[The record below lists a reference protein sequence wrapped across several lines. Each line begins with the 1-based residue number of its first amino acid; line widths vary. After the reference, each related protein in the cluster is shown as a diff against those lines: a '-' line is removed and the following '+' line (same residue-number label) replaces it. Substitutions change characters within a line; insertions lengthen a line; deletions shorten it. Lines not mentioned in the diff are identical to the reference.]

1 MNNQMLDQRLNILSE
16 EGFIDKQIPQSITQ
30 NLNPKFELRDYQIEA
45 FARFIHCLQKG
56 ISGNPMPT
64 PVHLFFNMATGSG
77 KTLIMA
83 GLILYLYEQGYRN
96 FLFFVNADNIIEK
109 TKDNFLNQGS
119 EKYQFNE
126 YIYLNGEQITID
138 KVENFDGVNPDN
150 INICFT
156 TIQKLHSDL
165 NTEKEN
171 GLTFDDFAKKK
182 IVLLSDEAHHTN
194 VTTREQPDLPLDQQ
208 DPSWENTVEKIF
220 TANKK
225 NQNLLL
231 EFTATFEA
239 NSEAIVEKYQDKIL
253 YQYDLVRFRND
264 KYSKD
269 IEVVQ
274 SDYELTD
281 RMLQAIILHYYKQI
295 VADDNDI
302 TLKPVIL
309 FKSRTIP
316 ESKQNKAEFH
326 RLIEN
331 LTSTQIDTIRQSE
344 VPIIKRAF
352 RYFDEQQISLDEIAR
367 SLRENFEEKCCLA
380 VNSKEERIDYQLEV
394 NRLEHNAIRAIFA
407 VQMLSEGWDVLN
419 LFDIVRCYDTG
430 GTKNSTPT
438 AEAQLIGRGAR
449 YFPFTLQG
457 YDDKYKRKFDNDMQ
471 NDLRVIEEFHYH
483 SKNDSSYITEIK
495 DALVERGL
503 VDEKVVRKNVKR
515 KKSFKKSKLYRQG
528 FIWLNEKVKKD
539 MQQVNSFDDLTTLS
553 LKKKYHEHTLSAGRG
568 TATRIL
574 DDSDTYE
581 ITELDTKDIPLADI
595 EHNIIQAAVARNPFF
610 RFDKLTRFFP
620 NLRSMKVFR
629 KSQDYLGG
637 LTIKFKG
644 QTQQLYQLDDYPH
657 EKLKACCDLLQKIET
672 EMQGKFT
679 EYEGT
684 TNFQMK
690 PIQEIFDDKVL
701 KFNKGNSRIKK
712 KSRAFNKQFVKKKKW
727 IAYNGLYGTG
737 EERDLVKLI
746 DEWIKNLPELYD
758 EIYLVR
764 NERHFA
770 IYNFEDGRAFEPDF
784 VLFLLQKNGETTTYQ
799 LFIEPKGKF
808 LKEHD
813 EWKEK
818 FLKTIQEQ
826 GITHILLD
834 NHKYRILAVGQFY
847 SKLVRDEFKEKL
859 TSILE
864 LLPENEDV

>member
-1 MNNQMLDQRLNILSE
+1 MLDKTLDILSE
-16 EGFIDKQIPQSITQ
+16 NNVIDKQMPQSITQ
-30 NLNPKFELRDYQIEA
+30 NLNPEKELRDYQIEA
-45 FARFIHCLQKG
+45 FARFIHCLHKG
-56 ISGNPMPT
+56 VSGNPLPT
-64 PVHLFFNMATGSG
+64 PLHVFFNMATGSG

-109 TKDNFLNQGS
+109 TKDNFLNRES
-119 EKYQFNE
+119 KKYLFNE

-138 KVENFDGVNPDN
+138 EVDNFDGVNPDN

-156 TIQKLHSDL
+156 TIQKLHIDL
-165 NTEKEN
+165 KIEREN
-171 GLTFDDFAKKK
+171 ALTFDDLAKIK
-182 IVLLSDEAHHTN
+182 IVLLADEAHHINAETKA
-194 VTTREQPDLPLDQQ
+194 QMDLPLDQQ
-208 DPSWENTVEKIF
+208 KPSWENTVEKIF
-220 TANKK
+220 IANDE
-225 NQNLLL
+225 NLLL
-231 EFTATFEA
+231 EFSATFEA
-239 NSEAIVEKYQDKIL
+239 NTEAILEKYQDKIL
-253 YQYDLVRFRND
+253 YQYNLVKFRND

-269 IEVVQ
+269 IEIVQ
-274 SDYELTD
+274 SDYALTD
-281 RMLQAIILHYYKQI
+281 RMLQAIILHYYKQT
-295 VADDNDI
+295 VATNNGI
-302 TLKPVIL
+302 QLKPVIL
-309 FKSRTIP
+309 FKSKKIC
-316 ESKQNKAEFH
+316 ESIQNKDEFH
-326 RLIEN
+326 KLIEN
-331 LTSTQIDTIRQSE
+331 LTGTQVDTIRQSE

-367 SLRENFEEKCCLA
+367 FLKENFEEKYCLA
-380 VNSKEERIDYQLEV
+380 VNSKVEREDYQLEV
-394 NRLEHNAIRAIFA
+394 NSLEDNAIRAIFA

-449 YFPFTLQG
+449 YFPFLLQG
-457 YDDKYKRKFDNDMQ
+457 YDDKYKRKFDNDMK

-495 DALVERGL
+495 DALVKRGL
-503 VDEKVVRKNVKR
+503 VDEKIVRKNVKR
-515 KKSFKKSKLYRQG
+515 KKSFKQSKLYRQG
-528 FIWLNEKVKKD
+528 FIWLNRKVKKD
-539 MQQVNSFDDLTTLS
+539 MQQVNSFDDLTELS
-553 LKKKYHEHTLSAGRG
+553 VKQKYHEHILSAGSG
-568 TATRIL
+568 TSTRIL
-574 DDSDTYE
+574 DNSDIYE
-581 ITELDTKDIPLADI
+581 ITELDTKDIPLTEI
-595 EHNIIQAAVARNPFF
+595 EHNIVQAAIARNPFF

-629 KSQDYLGG
+629 KSPDYLSG
-637 LTIKFKG
+637 LTIKFRG
-644 QTQQLYQLDDYPH
+644 QTQQLQQLHDYPH
-657 EKLKACCDLLQKIET
+657 EKLRACCDLLQKIET

-684 TNFQMK
+684 TNFRME
-690 PIQEIFDDKVL
+690 PIQKIFDDKVL

-727 IAYNGLYGTG
+727 IAYNGLYGTS

-784 VLFLLQKNGETTTYQ
+784 VLFLLQQNGETITYQ
-799 LFIEPKGKF
+799 LFIEPKGDF
-808 LKEHD
+808 LEERD
-813 EWKEK
+813 EWKET

-826 GITHILLD
+826 GITRILLD
-834 NHKYRILAVGQFY
+834 SQKYRILAVGQFY
-847 SKLVRDEFKEKL
+847 SKQIRDQFKEQL
-859 TSILE
+859 NSILQSAT
-864 LLPENEDV
+864 ENEDV